1 MKFLIELLL
10 FPFYIVLVLFFMIL
24 TVLALPLKIPFVERH
39 VRQHINKST
48 NILRNK
54 KTKNFGTGDFFTV

>member
-10 FPFYIVLVLFFMIL
+10 FPIYTILVLMFMIL

-48 NILRNK
+48 DKYERK
-54 KTKNFGTGDFFTV
+54 SPKNFGTGDFFTV

>member
-24 TVLALPLKIPFVERH
+24 TVLALPLKIPFIERN

-48 NILRNK
+48 DKLRK
-54 KTKNFGTGDFFTV
+54 KKS